1 MHDTSQGSTSTH
13 CKRPAN
19 AQNEYTVVYTNTFR
33 QFVLQC
39 LIFDVDH
46 FEIKRQHYFNRTSFL
61 CQHCRGVGGDS
72 RLLCVAVCTA
82 SRTQQR
88 VGGGKALGYFYTP
101 SRNGLIIISHC
112 RTRNHAPGWPA
123 AFILLI
129 WADKAPNALHS
140 GPTDTTFQHLG

>member
-88 VGGGKALGYFYTP
+88 VGGRGGERHWDIFIHRRETVLLLFHTAELVIMLRAASDFHFVNL
-101 SRNGLIIISHC
+101 SR
-112 RTRNHAPGWPA
+112 
-123 AFILLI
+123 
-129 WADKAPNALHS
+129 
-140 GPTDTTFQHLG
+140 